1 MKNLTLAFL
10 LILCSI
16 ILITSGC
23 MWAPTLTTNKSES
36 YALES
41 IKDGVHK
48 DDARREETIEPQLTM
63 PGIYRLEAPK
73 AKNFFFVYV
82 PQDYTSD
89 RAWPVIFCYHGAGGS
104 ATTWPFQQVTHG
116 EGFIVVGMNYA
127 TEAYSHGLGRE
138 RTGPE
143 QAFFTEALSIIS
155 SQLNINPKMVF
166 MGGYSQ
172 GGYSTTILG
181 EQLLDQLAG
190 LIILGAS
197 RSYVDR
203 YPPPAKLIAGKPI
216 FIGVGEND
224 ERNSQARETVQIYK
238 HWGADVTFEEW
249 PGAGH
254 GDEPKE
260 TKLLDWLLANGPLK
274 DVEAKLTA
282 AHQAENSGKLGEALM
297 LYHQVSELSQGY
309 GTCIEAAKAA
319 EKLTQQAEKQLAEAE
334 SVGQESYIEADKL
347 LTQIAKVYA
356 GSIFEERARQQKKML
371 LNDKA
376 DALEVK
382 AVEAEKAKD
391 YKKALQ
397 LYELYLT
404 YFPEADRY
412 QAVKAHLEALKADKA
427 VQDAI
432 QR

>member
-1 MKNLTLAFL
+1 MKNSTLVFL
-10 LILCSI
+10 CGIK
-16 ILITSGC
+16 LITSGC

-36 YALES
+36 YAMES
-41 IKDGVHK
+41 IKDDVQKGK
-48 DDARREETIEPQLTM
+48 TTEPQLTM

-73 AKNFFFVYV
+73 AKSSFVVYV

-89 RAWPVIFCYHGAGGS
+89 RVWPVIFCYHGAGGS
-104 ATTWPFQQVTHG
+104 ATTWPFQQITRG
-116 EGFIVVGMNYA
+116 EGFIIVGMNYA

-138 RTGPE
+138 RIGPE
-143 QAFFTEALSIIS
+143 QAFFAEALSIVS

-203 YPPPAKLIAGKPI
+203 YPPPAKQIQGKPI

-224 ERNSQARETVQIYK
+224 ERKPQAKETVQIYK
-238 HWGADVTFEEW
+238 DWGADVTFEEW
-249 PGAGH
+249 PGARH

-274 DVEAKLTA
+274 DVESRLTA
-282 AHQAENSGKLGEALM
+282 ARQAEKAGELGEALT
-297 LYHQVSELSQGY
+297 LYHQVSELSQSY
-309 GTCIEAAKAA
+309 GACIEAAKAA
-319 EKLTQQAEKQLAEAE
+319 ERLTQQAEKQLAEAE
-334 SVGQESYIEADKL
+334 AVGQESYIEADKL
-347 LTQIAKVYA
+347 LTQIAKAYA
-356 GSIFEERARQQKKML
+356 GSVFEERARQQKKTL
-371 LNDKA
+371 LNAKA
-376 DALEVK
+376 DALEAK
-382 AVEAEKAKD
+382 AVAAEKAKD

-412 QAVKAHLEALKADKA
+412 QSVKAHLEALKADL
-427 VQDAI
+427 
-432 QR
+432 RR